1 MASKN
6 RPSYD
11 ILTPISISTISE
23 ETSMSILIPQQD
35 NKYTVYKKFRVSS
48 DIMTAGPELI

>member
-48 DIMTAGPELI
+48 DIMTARPELI